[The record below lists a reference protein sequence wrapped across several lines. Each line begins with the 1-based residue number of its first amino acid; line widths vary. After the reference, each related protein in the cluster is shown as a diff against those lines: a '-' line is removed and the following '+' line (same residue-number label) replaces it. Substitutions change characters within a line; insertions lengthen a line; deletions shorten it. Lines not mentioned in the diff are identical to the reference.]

1 MAQKLENL
9 LDIINSGSFDNPPAG
24 LGGMLGG
31 FNFLGGLP
39 PVNIPLRD
47 TGPTLGPDDFGS
59 YTIPMSDPTYRSG
72 FDYARSIAGGIPM
85 SQVIAPGVS
94 YSPEQPGGYTQ
105 ADLNAP
111 VVTPPVETPP
121 VQEPDIQDFLG
132 TGIGGVRIPVD
143 RTKLPPLRDIFGGF
157 QKPDLRPDIQPITP
171 PIQTPPAIDIDAIR
185 QQIAES
191 GIDFGNLLGIP
202 KIEQPDLS
210 QFVRREDIP
219 TLIPDVPTGRDF
231 SVDREQLIEDIR
243 SGIDLPVYEAP
254 DLSQFVRREDI
265 PSLIPSV
272 PTGGDFSIDREE
284 LIKDIRE
291 GIEIPKYEMP
301 DLSQFARLE
310 DIPTVPTFDREALIR
325 DIRSGID
332 IPQPPSIDREALIRD
347 ITGRIDIPKP
357 PSIDRQALIEDIRS
371 GIELP
376 TYQAPD
382 LSGFARLEDIPKI
395 PSRED
400 FLSIAR
406 EGIEIPQY
414 QAPDLSGFARLE
426 DIPTFDPNVLKQDI
440 LMSIP
445 QQQVPDVS
453 QFVTQEDIQQ
463 AISGIDIPTYQA
475 PDLSGFARLED
486 IPTFDP
492 SGLQQ
497 QISGL
502 QQQVGS
508 ITPFDASA
516 LQQQIAA
523 NQAAIAGINIPTYQ
537 VPDVSQ
543 FVTQEDIQQAIAGI
557 PTPTTPDI
565 SGLITQ
571 EQLQSALAGIPQP
584 ETQDL
589 SGLLSR
595 ISELESSL
603 AALQQPTGSTF
614 SISQEEPIGLF

>member
-1 MAQKLENL
+1 MAIGRPNTEILFDLEAL
-9 LDIINSGSFDNPPAG
+9 AG
-24 LGGMLGG
+24 LQNRLPPDVAKNIPTGPGG
-31 FNFLGGLP
+31 FMQN
-39 PVNIPLRD
+39 LRNVV
-47 TGPTLGPDDFGS
+47 TQQPQLGPDDFGS
-59 YTIPMSDPTYRSG
+59 YVIPASDPTYTSG
-72 FDYARSIAGGIPM
+72 FNYARSIAGGIPM

-105 ADLNAP
+105 AQLNTP
-111 VVTPPVETPP
+111 VGTTPVEPPPP
-121 VQEPDIQDFLG
+121 VQEPDIPSFLG

-143 RTKLPPLRDIFGGF
+143 RDMKMPPLRDIFGGF
-157 QKPDLRPDIQPITP
+157 QIPSMKPPVQPITP
-171 PIQTPPAIDIDAIR
+171 PVETPPAIDIDAIR

-272 PTGGDFSIDREE
+272 PTGGDFSIDREK

-382 LSGFARLEDIPKI
+382 LSGFARLEDIP
-395 PSRED
+395 
-400 FLSIAR
+400 
-406 EGIEIPQY
+406 
-414 QAPDLSGFARLE
+414 
-426 DIPTFDPNVLKQDI
+426 TFDPNVLKQDI

-453 QFVTQEDIQQ
+453 QFVTQEDIQK
-463 AISGIDIPTYQA
+463 AISGIDIPTYQT

-537 VPDVSQ
+537 APDLSAYDARIA
-543 FVTQEDIQQAIAGI
+543 ELEQQLAGLQ
-557 PTPTTPDI
+557 TPTGGRFSVD
-565 SGLITQ
+565 Q
-571 EQLQSALAGIPQP
+571 QLP
-584 ETQDL
+584 
-589 SGLLSR
+589 R
-595 ISELESSL
+595 
-603 AALQQPTGSTF
+603 
-614 SISQEEPIGLF
+614 GLF

>member
-1 MAQKLENL
+1 MAINYETLFDLQGLAGLENRIPPNVGMNL
-9 LDIINSGSFDNPPAG
+9 TGTPNINYLQNLAN
-24 LGGMLGG
+24 LAQQQQ
-31 FNFLGGLP
+31 
-39 PVNIPLRD
+39 
-47 TGPTLGPDDFGS
+47 GPQLGPDDFGS
-59 YTIPMSDPTYRSG
+59 YVIPPSDPTYSTG
-72 FDYARSIAGGIPM
+72 FQYARSIAGGIPM

-105 ADLNAP
+105 AQLNTP
-111 VVTPPVETPP
+111 VGTTPVETPPPPPP
-121 VQEPDIQDFLG
+121 VQEPDIPSFLG

-143 RTKLPPLRDIFGGF
+143 RDMKMPPLRDIFGG
-157 QKPDLRPDIQPITP
+157 KPDRRLNIQPITP
-171 PIQTPPAIDIDAIR
+171 PIQTPPVIDIDAIR

-243 SGIDLPVYEAP
+243 SGIDLPVYEKP

-284 LIKDIRE
+284 LIRDIRE
-291 GIEIPKYEMP
+291 GIDIPKYEMP

-382 LSGFARLEDIPKI
+382 LSGFARLEDIP
-395 PSRED
+395 
-400 FLSIAR
+400 
-406 EGIEIPQY
+406 
-414 QAPDLSGFARLE
+414 
-426 DIPTFDPNVLKQDI
+426 TFDPNVLKQDI

-453 QFVTQEDIQQ
+453 QFVTQEDIQK
-463 AISGIDIPTYQA
+463 AIAGIDIPTYQA
-475 PDLSGFARLED
+475 PDLSAYDLRLAE
-486 IPTFDP
+486 
-492 SGLQQ
+492 LEQQ
-497 QISGL
+497 
-502 QQQVGS
+502 
-508 ITPFDASA
+508 
-516 LQQQIAA
+516 
-523 NQAAIAGINIPTYQ
+523 
-537 VPDVSQ
+537 
-543 FVTQEDIQQAIAGI
+543 
-557 PTPTTPDI
+557 
-565 SGLITQ
+565 
-571 EQLQSALAGIPQP
+571 LAG
-584 ETQDL
+584 
-589 SGLLSR
+589 
-595 ISELESSL
+595 
-603 AALQQPTGSTF
+603 LQQPTGGRF
-614 SISQEEPIGLF
+614 SISQPAPRGLI